1 MIKTENAAI
10 KQFLE
15 ENKSLTYLIPILIVL
30 IIVAIVVLS
39 KSGKSSKVSSEPPDW
54 AGLENG
60 NQVIILP
67 QTTRNINDKESSV
80 KKDPFESPF
89 ALTGIIFSEER
100 PLAILESDNLSSI
113 VGVGSLVG
121 DSSWEVISIDKE
133 SVTISNG
140 SDTNTLN
147 ISEKAK

>member
-67 QTTRNINDKESSV
+67 QTTRNIDDKESSV
-80 KKDPFESPF
+80 KKGFYNKCWGTEEKLRCFS
-89 ALTGIIFSEER
+89 IFLYKNR
-100 PLAILESDNLSSI
+100 A
-113 VGVGSLVG
+113 
-121 DSSWEVISIDKE
+121 
-133 SVTISNG
+133 
-140 SDTNTLN
+140 
-147 ISEKAK
+147 